1 MKTTCKNGPFL
12 AEISE
17 GLLSVYRYNEEE
29 GCTSYSEGDLGCSSL
44 PVFTCSSTDLPW
56 FVMHGDGV
64 YAQNSRDALT
74 PLYRGEDAPQLL
86 ICVTDVLRE
95 QGRRRRA
102 RRIGF
107 TLTAVVIAVSS
118 AVYLSTILLPR
129 LNEHISSPTTYLS
142 SVPSEIASVKAQ
154 LPPKPSMSVSQLQ
167 SQNIVSAPADKSVI
181 APADGWDMPV
191 AARKSLPEKLKNA
204 ASRELFTVPL
214 SSGHSRTLY
223 VFADPSCP
231 NCHRMER
238 HLETAAGTVNVVI
251 FPVTMT
257 GRKASMQM
265 LTPVMMMPEAERA
278 AAWKRLFAADSGMP
292 VPGQTQAVAPAADE
306 TRIELAQGAIGINE
320 VAFRAYRLPGTPWT
334 ISDDGRYVSQ
344 AVLSSPE
351 ALEAFLNEGA
361 ADGK

>member
-1 MKTTCKNGPFL
+1 
-12 AEISE
+12 
-17 GLLSVYRYNEEE
+17 
-29 GCTSYSEGDLGCSSL
+29 
-44 PVFTCSSTDLPW
+44 
-56 FVMHGDGV
+56 MHGDGV

-74 PLYRGEDAPQLL
+74 PLYRGEDAQQLL
-86 ICVTDVLRE
+86 VCVTEALRA
-95 QGRRRRA
+95 QGRRLRA
-102 RRIGF
+102 RKIGF
-107 TLTAVVIAVSS
+107 TLTAVVLAVST

-129 LNEHISSPTTYLS
+129 FEEHLSSPTTYLS
-142 SVPSEIASVKAQ
+142 SVPGENVSVQAP
-154 LPPKPSMSVSQLQ
+154 LPPKQSMPVAQLQ
-167 SQNIVSAPADKSVI
+167 SQNVDRASTEKIAI
-181 APADGWDMPV
+181 APTDGWDMPV

-231 NCHRMER
+231 NCHRMEH
-238 HLETAAGTVNVVI
+238 HLETVAGKVNVVI

-265 LTPVMMMPEAERA
+265 LTPIMMKPEAERA
-278 AAWKRLFAADSGMP
+278 AAWKRLFATDSGMP
-292 VPGQTQAVAPAADE
+292 VPGQTEAVLPASDE
-306 TRIELAQGAIGINE
+306 TNIELAQGAIGVNE

-344 AVLSSPE
+344 AVLSSPD

-361 ADGK
+361 GDGQ